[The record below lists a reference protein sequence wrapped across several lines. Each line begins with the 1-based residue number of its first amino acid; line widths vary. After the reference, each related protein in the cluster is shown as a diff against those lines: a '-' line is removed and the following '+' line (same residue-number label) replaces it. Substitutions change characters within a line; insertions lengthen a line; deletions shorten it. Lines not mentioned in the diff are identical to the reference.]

1 MKTYTINIGKNNNHF
16 RDGGML
22 LILADIMS
30 LLELEY
36 VNHNSEQIGDYIGA
50 EEPTFVMEFKGE
62 SGHGAYRLA
71 CICAKVFTQE
81 CVPWSA
87 NDRSINGLEYHYSFE
102 GDKMRFDYDYFLWV
116 E

>member
-36 VNHNSEQIGDYIGA
+36 VNHNSEQIGD
-50 EEPTFVMEFKGE
+50 
-62 SGHGAYRLA
+62 SLLA
-71 CICAKVFTQE
+71 
-81 CVPWSA
+81 
-87 NDRSINGLEYHYSFE
+87 
-102 GDKMRFDYDYFLWV
+102 
-116 E
+116 